1 MSKKEARV
9 NNDTHLGEIQQSLR
23 ERVIV
28 QKDRWTR
35 KHTILES
42 LVKNFDGKIL
52 VSEISENQVIDLK
65 RPISFTN
72 SQRSIS
78 SYH

>member
-1 MSKKEARV
+1 MSNCSKGSIDKKIYDFKV
-9 NNDTHLGEIQQSLR
+9 LS
-23 ERVIV
+23 
-28 QKDRWTR
+28 
-35 KHTILES
+35 
-42 LVKNFDGKIL
+42 KNFDGKIL
-52 VSEISENQVIDLK
+52 TSEIPENQVIDLK